1 MATSIGLA
9 IYFAER
15 NRGAYHNL
23 FMTFSQKPEF
33 VSLRG
38 ETLLQKIKYVERTE
52 WGMNTN
58 LQAAF
63 ERVLET
69 ALDHDVLP
77 EEMPKALIVVSDME
91 IDRCGDRNWMF
102 YDHMKEKY
110 EYCGYQ
116 LPNIIFWNVD
126 SRNDIFHADSRR
138 KGVQLYSGQSVTT
151 FQNLLNNI
159 DSTPVKSMEKVIE
172 SERYACVRTGNA
184 A

>member
-1 MATSIGLA
+1 MI
-9 IYFAER
+9 ER
-15 NRGAYHNL
+15 L
-23 FMTFSQKPEF
+23 
-33 VSLRG
+33 
-38 ETLLQKIKYVERTE
+38 IKQLHEV
-52 WGMNTN
+52 GIS
-58 LQAAF
+58 
-63 ERVLET
+63 
-69 ALDHDVLP
+69 D
-77 EEMPKALIVVSDME
+77 IVV
-91 IDRCGDRNWMF
+91 IVGF
-102 YDHMKEKY
+102 MKEKY

-172 SERYACVRTGNA
+172 SERYACVRIGNA

>member
-1 MATSIGLA
+1 M
-9 IYFAER
+9 
-15 NRGAYHNL
+15 
-23 FMTFSQKPEF
+23 QVF
-33 VSLRG
+33 VSMKG
-38 ETLLQKIKYVERTE
+38 ETLEQKIQCVKSVG

-63 ERVLET
+63 EHVLET
-69 ALDHDVLP
+69 ALDHEVP
-77 EEMPKALIVVSDME
+77 SEEMPKALIVVSDME
-91 IDRCGDRNWMF
+91 IDACVDENWMF

-172 SERYACVRTGNA
+172 SERYACVRIGNA

>member
-1 MATSIGLA
+1 MSGRPLATSIGLA

-77 EEMPKALIVVSDME
+77 EE
-91 IDRCGDRNWMF
+91 MF

-172 SERYACVRTGNA
+172 SERYACVRIGNA

>member
-1 MATSIGLA
+1 M
-9 IYFAER
+9 R
-15 NRGAYHNL
+15 R
-23 FMTFSQKPEF
+23 SQ
-33 VSLRG
+33 
-38 ETLLQKIKYVERTE
+38 
-52 WGMNTN
+52 
-58 LQAAF
+58 
-63 ERVLET
+63 
-69 ALDHDVLP
+69 LDV
-77 EEMPKALIVVSDME
+77 
-91 IDRCGDRNWMF
+91 

-172 SERYACVRTGNA
+172 RAVRMRQNWKCGIKMLKLA
-184 A
+184 VWIESFQKM